1 MRHMSSLFFPMACA
15 LALAGCTTAPA
26 GDPAGADAPDAGA
39 LTIEGTVASIDTQP
53 WAYDGNAVVRV
64 DVAGRGAVPVELP
77 ARWNLCQAGP
87 VDVEA
92 LAVGMRV
99 KAVGAPTAEGGLVVC
114 QDPSH
119 RLVPAG

>member
-1 MRHMSSLFFPMACA
+1 
-15 LALAGCTTAPA
+15 
-26 GDPAGADAPDAGA
+26 
-39 LTIEGTVASIDTQP
+39 
-53 WAYDGNAVVRV
+53 
-64 DVAGRGAVPVELP
+64 VPVELP

-99 KAVGAPTAEGGLVVC
+99 QAVGAPTAEGGLVVC